1 MPAKRQPRNV
11 IDGDSETSELN
22 YEIRC
27 RRCHSSNLELRRVV
41 SVHLRGVHGQR
52 CPCPIR
58 RPSGSIDL
66 VDIDTTH
73 DTRQRRHMKLAAKVL
88 AVATLAVGLGIGTG
102 SAAHAAN
109 LAPTVPALSPSNDG
123 YIEIGSPNLRATSR
137 DPEGGPVSTK
147 FTLGIYGGA
156 MLAES
161 GWLPTDPQRGAIW
174 TVPTSSIHA
183 GNISSRRHRDQET
196 AEDRGTR
203 LRFRRRRDVPPTR
216 CRLFRQ
222 RQRCCRALRH
232 R

>member
-1 MPAKRQPRNV
+1 
-11 IDGDSETSELN
+11 
-22 YEIRC
+22 
-27 RRCHSSNLELRRVV
+27 
-41 SVHLRGVHGQR
+41 
-52 CPCPIR
+52 
-58 RPSGSIDL
+58 
-66 VDIDTTH
+66 
-73 DTRQRRHMKLAAKVL
+73 MKLAAKVL